1 MAAAT
6 VVVTHLVGVPAMPL
20 PRKVI
25 RLGQGLQTLRQFE
38 RLAVCK
44 KERREGTFDQ
54 EPLYVVASDDVARAM
69 TTITWPPSPN

>member
-1 MAAAT
+1 MY
-6 VVVTHLVGVPAMPL
+6 LIGVPPVSL
-20 PRKVI
+20 GGEVV

-38 RLAVCK
+38 RFAVCK